1 MAYPYPFAFPD
12 ARQFAHAS
20 SHSTLSGLEPAP
32 AQSMYYPGRP
42 NATPD
47 DGIPISEYLRAQTPT
62 TPDLSGALGPA
73 PAPGQTHQYVR
84 LQAPVYA
91 GASISPY
98 SAVPH
103 TLSGSHEGSSSA
115 RSVYPYPERNVL
127 HPAKYTANMPPVAQQ
142 KIYKTVIPSGYHQ
155 LPQPSGIEKCAQ
167 PSSWTR
173 IGSQH
178 AAIKFNRRGG
188 GKPFRI
194 GELIELDDRPEVEGG
209 HDQVFNGIAE
219 MYIKVLITWPGYSQF
234 PLERRI
240 YTDSGTLTRVKLL
253 KMLVR
258 HIEEFMHHVHRQ
270 DIAVEREYEE
280 YELVWRARGLPSI
293 WRDCLITS
301 LVHKSG
307 STWHVDLY
315 MRA

>member
-12 ARQFAHAS
+12 ARQIAHAS
-20 SHSTLSGLEPAP
+20 SYSTLSGALEPAP
-32 AQSMYYPGRP
+32 AQSMCYPGRP

-47 DGIPISEYLRAQTPT
+47 DGIPISEYLRAQTST

-91 GASISPY
+91 GALISPY

-103 TLSGSHEGSSSA
+103 TLSGSHEGSS
-115 RSVYPYPERNVL
+115 
-127 HPAKYTANMPPVAQQ
+127 
-142 KIYKTVIPSGYHQ
+142 
-155 LPQPSGIEKCAQ
+155 PSGIEKRAQ

-178 AAIKFNRRGG
+178 ATIKFNRKGG
-188 GKPFRI
+188 GKPFRV

-219 MYIKVLITWPGYSQF
+219 RYIKVLITWPGYSQF
-234 PLERRI
+234 PMERRI
-240 YTDSGTLTRVKLL
+240 CTDSGTLTREKLL
-253 KMLVR
+253 KMLAR

-270 DIAVEREYEE
+270 DIPVERGYEK
-280 YELVWRARGLPSI
+280 YELIWRARELPSI

-307 STWHVDLY
+307 STWQVDLY
-315 MRA
+315 VRA